1 MSVAQAPHPDLPP
14 EPSRSGR
21 SGPGEL
27 PLWRRLAKPLTPTA
41 LTAAAVARLVGET
54 AAEAAVGVG
63 VRGPSAEGAEL
74 GVTGLGRGLGLTGL
88 EPGLACPR
96 WAQIPLLSRY

>member
-1 MSVAQAPHPDLPP
+1 M
-14 EPSRSGR
+14 
-21 SGPGEL
+21 
-27 PLWRRLAKPLTPTA
+27 TPTA

-54 AAEAAVGVG
+54 AAETAVGVG

-88 EPGLACPR
+88 EPGLACPSK
-96 WAQIPLLSRY
+96 AHSSLY